1 MAYSPATNTS
11 SSAGL
16 GHLASV
22 YYKKKGLDRLMK
34 KFQFRGVC
42 TDDMLP
48 KASGKTVQF
57 YRYSNFS
64 ANTTPTTEGT
74 VGTGLSMTSK
84 VLGATVSQYTSFITI
99 SDLVNLTAIDSQV
112 AIASDL
118 LGYQAGL
125 SVDTMTRNVIDDQ
138 SSSAN
143 LSVIGTYFRVADLRN
158 HFTQLQAIDVEPF
171 EDGNM
176 YTILH
181 PFVSY
186 DIVNDPAAGGLADIF
201 KFTAPEK
208 SPLIKYE
215 DRGVVT
221 HVAGCKVV
229 VSTNVKTGTSG
240 SNNTYRVYTFG
251 KGGVGC
257 VDLEGKG
264 PSNVVDPSKQR
275 FKINVVNGGVPS
287 IPDPEGVIGALVSY
301 NFVFT
306 SVILD
311 GPAGIGGSFRYR
323 ITDAISTVG

>member
-1 MAYSPATNTS
+1 MAYSPATNNTT
-11 SSAGL
+11 SAGL
-16 GHLASV
+16 AHLASV
-22 YYKKKGLDRLMK
+22 YYRKKGLDRLQK
-34 KFQFRGVC
+34 KFQFRSAC
-42 TDDMLP
+42 QDDMLP
-48 KASGKTVQF
+48 KAVGKTIQF
-57 YRYSNFS
+57 YRYSNFT

-84 VLGATVSQYTSFITI
+84 VLGATVSQYTAFITI
-99 SDLVNLTAIDSQV
+99 SDLVNITAIDSQV

-138 SSSAN
+138 SAGAN
-143 LSVIGTYFRVADLRN
+143 LAVLGTYYRVADLRN
-158 HFTQLQAIDVEPF
+158 AFTQLQAIDVEPF
-171 EDGNM
+171 EDNNM
-176 YTILH
+176 LAIIH
-181 PFVSY
+181 PFTSY
-186 DIVNDPAAGGLADIF
+186 DLVNDPAAGGLADIF
-201 KFTAPEK
+201 KYTAPQS
-208 SPLIKYE
+208 SPLVKYE

-229 VSTNVKTGTSG
+229 ISTNVKTGTSG
-240 SNNTYRVYTFG
+240 GSNTYRAYVFG

-257 VDLEGKG
+257 VDLEGKA

-287 IPDPEGVIGALVSY
+287 IPDPEGVIGAAVSY

-306 SVILD
+306 TVILD

-323 ITDAISTVG
+323 TTDAVSSVG

>member
-1 MAYSPATNTS
+1 MAYQPATNTS

-22 YYKKKGLDRLMK
+22 YYKRKGLDRLMK
-34 KFQFRGVC
+34 KFVFRQVC

-48 KASGKTVQF
+48 KANGKTVQF

-84 VLGATVSQYTSFITI
+84 VLGATVSQYSAFITI

-112 AIASDL
+112 SSASDL

-138 SSSAN
+138 SGGTN
-143 LSVIGTYFRVADLRN
+143 QTLLGTYLRVADLRASR
-158 HFTQLQAIDVEPF
+158 HSLQAVDVEPF
-171 EDGNM
+171 EDNNFF
-176 YTILH
+176 TIVH

-186 DIVNDPAAGGLADIF
+186 DLVNDPAAVGLADIY
-201 KFTAPEK
+201 KYTDPK
-208 SPLIKYE
+208 GSPLVKYE
-215 DRGVVT
+215 DRGVIT

-229 VSTNVKTGTSG
+229 ESTNVKQGTSG
-240 SNNTYRVYTFG
+240 SNITYRVYTFG
-251 KGGVGC
+251 YGGVGC
-257 VDLEGKG
+257 VDLEGKA
-264 PSNVVDPSKQR
+264 PSNVTDPARQR

-287 IPDPEGVIGALVSY
+287 IPDPEGVIGAAVSY

-306 SVILD
+306 TVILD
-311 GPAGIGGSFRYR
+311 GPAGIGGTFRYKT
-323 ITDAISTVG
+323 IDAISSIG